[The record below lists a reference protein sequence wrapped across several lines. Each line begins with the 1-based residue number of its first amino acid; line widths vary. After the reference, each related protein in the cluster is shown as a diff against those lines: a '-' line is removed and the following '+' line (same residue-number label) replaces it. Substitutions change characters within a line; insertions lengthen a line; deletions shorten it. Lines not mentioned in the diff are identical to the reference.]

1 MSTMEQKESR
11 TATDADIL
19 LSVEG
24 VKVHF
29 PIKRGVIFDKTI
41 CRSTPSTA

>member
-1 MSTMEQKESR
+1 MSTV
-11 TATDADIL
+11 ATETDDPRPPAGDDVLLDAR
-19 LSVEG
+19 G

-41 CRSTPSTA
+41 G